1 MRPSAERPAPAA
13 SCTGTA
19 LAGTPSKKAA
29 ASRSGAT
36 EWKSPAFDQYTASTS
51 CPESSRALAAC
62 SPVKN
67 EEDRQKDIGQQTA
80 DISSDTRVLA
90 DAQAAVNEVIRN
102 QDDCAAARQAIPRA
116 NEELDKA
123 ADRVRTPTGRT
134 TLDGLRAQL
143 RTISQNCP

>member
-1 MRPSAERPAPAA
+1 MEWRNTVVACAA
-13 SCTGTA
+13 V
-19 LAGTPSKKAA
+19 
-29 ASRSGAT
+29 
-36 EWKSPAFDQYTASTS
+36 
-51 CPESSRALAAC
+51 LAAC

-80 DISSDTRVLA
+80 DITSDTRVLA

-102 QDDCAAARQAIPRA
+102 QDDCAVARAAIPRA

-123 ADRVRTPTGRT
+123 ADRVRTTTGRT
-134 TLDGLRAQL
+134 TLDGLRAQV